1 MIWPVVTGKEFRG
14 GDLPMPSASSSG
26 RVVARKTFLIRRVL
40 PEGIMAPV
48 VGMGGSPSFC
58 CRLSAITRKALRP
71 IFIL

>member
-1 MIWPVVTGKEFRG
+1 MTRVELRDV
-14 GDLPMPSASSSG
+14 DLPMTLASSSV
-26 RVVARKTFLIRRVL
+26 RVVARKIFLTRRVF
-40 PEGIMAPV
+40 PEGMMTPV

>member
-1 MIWPVVTGKEFRG
+1 MTRVELRDV
-14 GDLPMPSASSSG
+14 DLPMTLASSSV
-26 RVVARKTFLIRRVL
+26 RVVARKIFLIRRVF